1 MNYLSNITSGVA
13 RSMMGSSSSNGHTSK
28 QHSADVTAA
37 RGLGWASIAIGLTEM
52 LMPKQV
58 EQWLGVGNGKNTAI
72 LRVLGAR
79 EIAQGIDILS
89 HDDPTPGV
97 WARVAGDALDS
108 VVLGIAGRKT
118 RNPGGYAT
126 ITAMVMAI
134 GALDLIFAKRLS
146 SYDD

>member
-13 RSMMGSSSSNGHTSK
+13 RGMRNLSSNGHTSK